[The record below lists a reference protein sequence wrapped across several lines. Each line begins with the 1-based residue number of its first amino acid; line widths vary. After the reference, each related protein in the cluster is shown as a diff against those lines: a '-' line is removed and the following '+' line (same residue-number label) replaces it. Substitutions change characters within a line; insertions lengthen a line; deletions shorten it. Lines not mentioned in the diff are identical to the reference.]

1 MTLTNNYVHNY
12 SLEVEILHIYSTMK
26 NIEQLPIVVN
36 TACMEVSFSDQTE
49 SFWQMN
55 STVCS
60 WFNDKLWNVN
70 QSHVLLAIL
79 LFEINIGWLK
89 SKFAIQFEFN

>member
-49 SFWQMN
+49 SF
-55 STVCS
+55 
-60 WFNDKLWNVN
+60 
-70 QSHVLLAIL
+70 
-79 LFEINIGWLK
+79 
-89 SKFAIQFEFN
+89 